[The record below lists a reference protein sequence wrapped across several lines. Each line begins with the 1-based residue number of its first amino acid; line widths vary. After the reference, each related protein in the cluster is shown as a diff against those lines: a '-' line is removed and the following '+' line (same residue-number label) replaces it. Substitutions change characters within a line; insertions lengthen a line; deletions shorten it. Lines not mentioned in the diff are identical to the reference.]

1 MPINVQWSE
10 ITTLVKLMRETS
22 YASSFKGKVYIET
35 DDQLELLKKCFEF
48 TEDTNLCIPDVIT
61 SNDINIGGTYDIEIS
76 PRPIIGLV
84 VKNLEYLLKNP
95 QHLIKEPPHFI
106 FTDELILNSDPVEDF
121 HQLNKYR
128 IVLSFISYIESVCD
142 FFDKNKRNLIFVK
155 NKKIEVPIIYNIED
169 IDLLKEINIQNIQSI
184 LKIVP
189 QNIHESHCSTIL
201 AESIVNMI
209 ESMPAENR
217 FRHLLHHAIDLK
229 SKYVQ
234 NYNIFVSG
242 FSYEKVR
249 DEIESARVEYAS
261 KIHKV
266 FSEIQNQLLSIP
278 VATIIVATQMKDSKA
293 IGYEYWVN
301 VSVLIGCWVFV
312 LLMTFLLYNQAQTL
326 DVIQNEVDRQKDK
339 IKKEYPQA
347 FNLVSETFE
356 YLNKRIISQKCMLL
370 FVFFIVLAG
379 LIFSHFIFYKL
390 SPNSSNYIGDLI
402 RFCLIKSS
410 NLWH

>member
-1 MPINVQWSE
+1 
-10 ITTLVKLMRETS
+10 
-22 YASSFKGKVYIET
+22 
-35 DDQLELLKKCFEF
+35 
-48 TEDTNLCIPDVIT
+48 
-61 SNDINIGGTYDIEIS
+61 
-76 PRPIIGLV
+76 
-84 VKNLEYLLKNP
+84 
-95 QHLIKEPPHFI
+95 
-106 FTDELILNSDPVEDF
+106 
-121 HQLNKYR
+121 
-128 IVLSFISYIESVCD
+128 
-142 FFDKNKRNLIFVK
+142 
-155 NKKIEVPIIYNIED
+155 
-169 IDLLKEINIQNIQSI
+169 
-184 LKIVP
+184 
-189 QNIHESHCSTIL
+189 
-201 AESIVNMI
+201 MI
-209 ESMPAENR
+209 ESLPSENR
-217 FRHLLHHAIDLK
+217 FRHLLHHSIDLK
-229 SKYVQ
+229 SKYEQ